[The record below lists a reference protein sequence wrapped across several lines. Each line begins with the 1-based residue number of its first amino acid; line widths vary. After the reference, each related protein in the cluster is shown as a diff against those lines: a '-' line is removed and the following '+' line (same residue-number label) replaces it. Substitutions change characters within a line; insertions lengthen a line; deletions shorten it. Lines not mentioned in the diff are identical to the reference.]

1 MVCFQYLN
9 KPVQTRQ
16 RLRYG
21 DKLVRNFVANKA
33 PQKQAQ
39 VLELYH
45 HAQQRLN
52 QGLKQH
58 HRLRQQNK
66 RLTMGLKQSLT
77 DQRRAENRTK
87 IQLGGLIIKA
97 GLTAQIGLKM
107 GDDLQLD
114 ERARVKATI
123 ILGALIEAYERAQDD
138 DTLVELWR
146 IRGEQM
152 FMRDY
157 ITDKEQR

>member
-1 MVCFQYLN
+1 
-9 KPVQTRQ
+9 
-16 RLRYG
+16 
-21 DKLVRNFVANKA
+21 
-33 PQKQAQ
+33 
-39 VLELYH
+39 
-45 HAQQRLN
+45 
-52 QGLKQH
+52 
-58 HRLRQQNK
+58 
-66 RLTMGLKQSLT
+66 MGIKQSLT

-114 ERARVKATI
+114 ERARGKATI

-152 FMRDY
+152 FMCDY